1 MNPSKLMQTRLNQ
14 LANSGLN
21 FDAPKEEMDL
31 IIKIVARIM
40 NKWGPNV
47 VPKLLAMELTACH
60 LNGTRLNLQALSDT
74 DDQRLQADVFG
85 IRRHIDRDTGKL
97 KDGYLPV
104 YQLPKAPWPDFAGT
118 DIHHGDTIRHP
129 SGQEGRVEWEP
140 GEQDPGD
147 QWYVIY
153 TDGPEEGNISR
164 LCLQIGDKGQAVVIH
179 KSCVGAFGNWP
190 RSRGC

>member
-1 MNPSKLMQTRLNQ
+1 MNPSQLMQTRLNQ

-40 NKWGPNV
+40 NKWGPSV

-97 KDGYLPV
+97 KEGFVPMFVAGPEYQCV
-104 YQLPKAPWPDFAGT
+104 YCGQPSEVHPADQEPPT
-118 DIHHGDTIRHP
+118 DYCHP
-129 SGQEGRVEWEP
+129 S
-140 GEQDPGD
+140 D
-147 QWYVIY
+147 
-153 TDGPEEGNISR
+153 
-164 LCLQIGDKGQAVVIH
+164 H
-179 KSCVGAFGNWP
+179 KNAD
-190 RSRGC
+190 